1 MAGTIWHISGK
12 LKSVQA
18 GYSRQKWFSMRE
30 DLQISPVAVALVC
43 FSLLQQDQ
51 MAVVSLATKLLFEF
65 GIEKLLLILFC
76 KGLKNR
82 IKTLPSFF
90 VTIFNYLQAH
100 SAMNMIYPHQN

>member
-18 GYSRQKWFSMRE
+18 GYSRQKWFAMRE

-65 GIEKLLLILFC
+65 GIEKLLFNIILQ
-76 KGLKNR
+76 R
-82 IKTLPSFF
+82 IK
-90 VTIFNYLQAH
+90 
-100 SAMNMIYPHQN
+100 